1 MAHPGNHRSLGSL
14 FDRDALGPGHGAA
27 PDWRG
32 MIGDGPC
39 HLFGEIGVIS
49 VKGQKRPHRPEEVFN
64 VFGLGLLTASGVGF
78 FLLGEPSVDR
88 SDTRSARIRS
98 MVAAAAQMPLEKTLL
113 PFFWHQH
120 T

>member
-1 MAHPGNHRSLGSL
+1 MNCDSTGQPV
-14 FDRDALGPGHGAA
+14 
-27 PDWRG
+27 
-32 MIGDGPC
+32 
-39 HLFGEIGVIS
+39 GEISVILM
-49 VKGQKRPHRPEEVFN
+49 KGQKRDHRPQEILN
-64 VFGLGLLTASGVGF
+64 VLNLGLLTASGVGF